1 MNLVTITYAFKY
13 AILAGIN
20 QGVILT
26 LNSLTAL
33 YNVLIF
39 RVFFNERVSI
49 VQLSGMLIMI
59 ACVVLIGVSTSVTE
73 AEDTLDGENKQ
84 SYAILAIS
92 FSFLS
97 PLFLSLKHI
106 FIRSYKQQ
114 YNSWDMAIDGLI
126 FEYQLYIFVSIYFI
140 YTSTFDF
147 FDFQLGTIASLF
159 MMTGKILI
167 SLAVSNGLA
176 GPAASLINT

>member
-59 ACVVLIGVSTSVTE
+59 ACVILIGVSTSVTE

-106 FIRSYKQQ
+106 FIRSYKQ
-114 YNSWDMAIDGLI
+114 
-126 FEYQLYIFVSIYFI
+126 
-140 YTSTFDF
+140 
-147 FDFQLGTIASLF
+147 
-159 MMTGKILI
+159 
-167 SLAVSNGLA
+167 
-176 GPAASLINT
+176 